1 MIAFSKNSC
10 TSDSKLILKIVAIND
25 AIKKNLFLN
34 SPRKQKILCVYYMI
48 LLLINKIKLS

>member
-25 AIKKNLFLN
+25 AIKLDLFLN
-34 SPRKQKILCVYYMI
+34 SPRKRKNLMCILYDAIVTY
-48 LLLINKIKLS
+48 K